1 MAHARGCVGKQGAQP
16 AVLPSRAR
24 LLLRTAGLLDCLQA
38 KTIAEQLLRTAAE
51 QQAVVGLEGSLAG
64 SFNRSAQK

>member
-1 MAHARGCVGKQGAQP
+1 M
-16 AVLPSRAR
+16 LPSRAR